1 MRFTRIWIF
10 SNFLRTQVTMTN
22 PSITPSSSYG
32 LLGKT
37 RAQLDFEEDS
47 SDANIV
53 SEPGAGNTPMEV
65 DLPTP
70 AKAGTASAQ
79 AVPTE
84 TKDEGISEHLP
95 IDKDREDAD
104 EKSAHAAEIDSP
116 AKEGE
121 KQKVKSGKKP
131 KRAKAKETGDDKNAD
146 DEPNPPAK
154 EVSPKSKTR
163 TPADPDATEKSPAQL
178 AFEEE
183 RDDILSQT
191 PEHIKA
197 VFGQMVLAGWSG
209 KAYPAL
215 ALSPFDVPP
224 GSVREQW
231 MTMFENVRTRAVSRA
246 PT

>member
-1 MRFTRIWIF
+1 MVSFLWEGTRG
-10 SNFLRTQVTMTN
+10 TMEGTEAH
-22 PSITPSSSYG
+22 T
-32 LLGKT
+32 
-37 RAQLDFEEDS
+37 EDR
-47 SDANIV
+47 SDANIT
-53 SEPGAGNTPMEV
+53 SEAVNSSGAGNTAMEV

-70 AKAGTASAQ
+70 AEAGTESAQ
-79 AVPTE
+79 TSTE
-84 TKDEGISEHLP
+84 TKDEEISEHVP
-95 IDKDREDAD
+95 IDTG
-104 EKSAHAAEIDSP
+104 EKNEHAAEIDSP

-131 KRAKAKETGDDKNAD
+131 KRAKAKETGEDIGGNVD

-154 EVSPKSKTR
+154 EVSPKSKISKPT
-163 TPADPDATEKSPAQL
+163 DPDATEKSPAQL

-191 PEHIKA
+191 PKHVKA

>member
-1 MRFTRIWIF
+1 MEGTEAHAEDR
-10 SNFLRTQVTMTN
+10 SDGN
-22 PSITPSSSYG
+22 ITSEAVSSAG
-32 LLGKT
+32 
-37 RAQLDFEEDS
+37 D
-47 SDANIV
+47 
-53 SEPGAGNTPMEV
+53 GNTAMEV

-70 AKAGTASAQ
+70 AEAGTESAQ
-79 AVPTE
+79 TEPPE
-84 TKDEGISEHLP
+84 TKDEGISELLP

-104 EKSAHAAEIDSP
+104 EKNEHAAEIDGP
-116 AKEGE
+116 AKEEE
-121 KQKVKSGKKP
+121 KQKVKSGKKQ
-131 KRAKAKETGDDKNAD
+131 KRAKAKETGDDIDKNVE

-154 EVSPKSKTR
+154 GVSPKRKTSNP
-163 TPADPDATEKSPAQL
+163 TDPDATEKSPAQL

-191 PEHIKA
+191 PKHIKA

-246 PT
+246 PS